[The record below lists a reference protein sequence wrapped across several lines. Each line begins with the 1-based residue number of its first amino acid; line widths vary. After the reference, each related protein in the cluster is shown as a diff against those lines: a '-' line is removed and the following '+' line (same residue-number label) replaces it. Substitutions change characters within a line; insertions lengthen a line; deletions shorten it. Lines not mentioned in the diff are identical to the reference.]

1 MKPAAFEYSAPVEL
15 DEALAILR
23 QHGDEAKPLAGGQS
37 LVAMMNLRMA
47 RFGQLVDLRRIRELR
62 VISEQ
67 DGTLVVGAMTTQAT
81 IERDEVVYRHSPL
94 LREATG
100 YIAHF
105 QIRNRGTIG
114 GSLAHADPAAEYC
127 AVALT
132 LDAELEIAS
141 SGGRRRLPVDEL
153 LRFAYVTTLT
163 PAELLVGVR
172 LPSWGARSGFAI
184 EEIARRRG
192 DFALVGAAAA
202 IALGLTGLI
211 ERVRVVLFGVGPRAR
226 RLTQLEDTLTGAD
239 PDALGIEAAADAAA
253 ATLDPIADVQATA
266 HYRRRMAGPL
276 AARVVRTAPARA
288 CVNADGAAGA
298 R

>member
-1 MKPAAFEYSAPVEL
+1 MDGDLTIKRMVEL
-15 DEALAILR
+15 AAILWL
-23 QHGDEAKPLAGGQS
+23 GL
-37 LVAMMNLRMA
+37 N
-47 RFGQLVDLRRIRELR
+47 
-62 VISEQ
+62 
-67 DGTLVVGAMTTQAT
+67 T
-81 IERDEVVYRHSPL
+81 L

-153 LRFAYVTTLT
+153 LRLAYVTTLT

-276 AARVVRTAPARA
+276 AARVVRTALARA
-288 CVNADGAAGA
+288 CVSADGAAGA

>member
-15 DEALAILR
+15 DEALAIL
-23 QHGDEAKPLAGGQS
+23 QEHGDEAKPLAGGQS
-37 LVAMMNLRMA
+37 LVPMMNLRMA
-47 RFGQLVDLRRIRELR
+47 RFGQLVDLRRIGELR
-62 VISEQ
+62 AISDE
-67 DGTLVVGAMTTQAT
+67 DGILVVGAMTTQTT
-81 IERDEVVYRHSPL
+81 IEHDEVVYRHSPL

-127 AVALT
+127 AVGLA

-141 SGGRRRLPVDEL
+141 SRGRRRLPVDEL
-153 LRFAYVTTLT
+153 LSFAYVTTLM
-163 PAELLVGVR
+163 PDELLVAVR
-172 LPSWGARSGFAI
+172 LPAWGPRSGFAI

-192 DFALVGAAAA
+192 DFALVGGAAAV
-202 IALGLTGLI
+202 ALGPTGLI
-211 ERVRVVLFGVGPRAR
+211 DRARVVLFGVEPRAR
-226 RLTQLEDTLTGAD
+226 RLAELEETLTGAD
-239 PDALGIEAAADAAA
+239 PDALDVEAAADAATA
-253 ATLDPIADVQATA
+253 ALNPISDVQATA

-276 AARVVRTAPARA
+276 AAWVVRMALVRARENPDWA
-288 CVNADGAAGA
+288 GGA